1 MNGEKILSEEADKLA
16 LLHQL
21 LANFMHAD
29 PWVDAQGVEHQ
40 GPEVPCHE
48 HTTVI
53 EWSETHKGKIRDGGV
68 VSRHYTHPKDPNFD
82 RHLPARGIAHTSG
95 PRPQHLSGLPDVLPS
110 DAAWDI
116 EAAGREKAAERRQWA
131 TTNKQVAT
139 LTRAMLRQQAMAL
152 GLI

>member
-1 MNGEKILSEEADKLA
+1 MSEKADKLA

-21 LANFMHAD
+21 LADFMHAET
-29 PWVDAQGVEHQ
+29 WVDAQGVEHH

-53 EWSETHKGKIRDGGV
+53 EWSETHKGKIRDGVV
-68 VSRHYTHPKDPNFD
+68 VSRHYTFPKDPNWD
-82 RHLPARGIAHTSG
+82 RCQPARAIAHTSG
-95 PRPQHLSGLPDVLPS
+95 PRPHHLSGLPDVQPS

-116 EAAGREKAAERRQWA
+116 ESAGRERAAERRQW
-131 TTNKQVAT
+131 TDTNKKVAT
-139 LTRAMLRQQAMAL
+139 LTRAMLRQKAMSL